1 MTFTDLQISNAQE
14 VYDGMFRVREHTGA
28 GWIDHF
34 YPDFNKAYK
43 MAETLINDYHVKSV
57 EIKSPGGDYVRTFK
71 AGIVEVK

>member
-1 MTFTDLQISNAQE
+1 MNFTDQQISNAQE
-14 VYDGMFRVREHTGA
+14 VYDNMFRVREHTGA

-34 YPDFNKAYK
+34 YQTYDKAYK
-43 MAETLINDYHVKSV
+43 MAEIFIRDYDAESV

>member
-1 MTFTDLQISNAQE
+1 MTFTDQQISNATSL
-14 VYDGMFRVREHTGA
+14 YDGMYRVREHTGS

-34 YPDFNKAYK
+34 YQTYDKAYK
-43 MAETLINDYHVKSV
+43 MAEIFIRDYDAESV